1 MSPSHLITK
10 HFQVVQMRSLEKLHL
25 DNNVLTELPEY
36 VTLQLPQLRALT
48 LENNKVRSTGG
59 VDN

>member
-1 MSPSHLITK
+1 
-10 HFQVVQMRSLEKLHL
+10 MRSLEKLHL

-48 LENNKVRSTGG
+48 LENNKVNPPALRVFRDHGLG
-59 VDN
+59 I